1 MNALIN
7 LNRLKIL
14 YSMCVFLVCEAGNL
28 VADGVYTTTNSNCL
42 ELVKMNSNNLSPASV
57 KLRNQFYE

>member
-1 MNALIN
+1 MNALFN

-28 VADGVYTTTNSNCL
+28 VADEVYTSTNSNCL
-42 ELVKMNSNNLSPASV
+42 ELVKMNSNNLSPSSV
-57 KLRNQFYE
+57 KLRN

>member
-1 MNALIN
+1 MNALFN

-14 YSMCVFLVCEAGNL
+14 YYHVCFLACEAGNL
-28 VADGVYTTTNSNCL
+28 VADGVYTTANSNCL

-57 KLRNQFYE
+57 RLRNQFYE

>member
-1 MNALIN
+1 
-7 LNRLKIL
+7 
-14 YSMCVFLVCEAGNL
+14 MCVFLVCEAGNL
-28 VADGVYTTTNSNCL
+28 VADEVYTSTNSNCL